1 MEKSKIDSVGKFV
14 TGGFDR
20 QWQWK
25 GSEGVKN
32 LIFLQIQKY
41 TGRLKI
47 QSILWK
53 SFSLS
58 LSPLLA
64 HPDTRPGPCIPIV
77 LFFSA
82 KDLCFQIFLL
92 LFCFKNFCLKIFCLK
107 IFCLSTPFLFSPS
120 VLSGVDHFRFLEKA
134 QIPQESR
141 AREYRN
147 DLHPPGASFSTIWKL
162 YIGMISVHGPLFQ
175 PFENDFKLCNFCN
188 SLKLKFQTRCQHL

>member
-1 MEKSKIDSVGKFV
+1 MAMEKKWRCEKLDFPVDLEIYRPLEDTKHTLVI
-14 TGGFDR
+14 
-20 QWQWK
+20 
-25 GSEGVKN
+25 
-32 LIFLQIQKY
+32 IFIE
-41 TGRLKI
+41 
-47 QSILWK
+47 
-53 SFSLS
+53 SFSIIS
-58 LSPLLA
+58 TSRHPPSPLHTYCAL
-64 HPDTRPGPCIPIV
+64 
-77 LFFSA
+77 FSA
-82 KDLCFQIFLL
+82 KDLCFQITS
-92 LFCFKNFCLKIFCLK
+92 FCFVLRIFCLQN
-107 IFCLSTPFLFSPS
+107 FCLSTPFLRSPS